1 MGGRCVVIAAALA
14 ISLAVAD
21 VRAEEGV
28 YVDLS
33 VLNSLPATDFSG
45 PQFSSQPLF
54 PEVKKAARPQVPSV
68 KPKKARKAAKKK
80 QKAVVN
86 KVEVVEK
93 VTVPAK
99 PQIVVPA
106 VEEKAETPQ
115 PVQIT
120 DTAANR
126 EVIAE
131 VASPEKTSEVSVQKP
146 ADDMP
151 FQTEAMPA
159 VVENPLP
166 AVVAPVKNEELPALE
181 PVHENAMEA
190 VVPAETKTPDEVKE
204 NVAENVSPAEE
215 APIQPLISDY
225 QEPKLPVSENSIL
238 FEEGLDELNDTQK
251 QQVDEIIRKF
261 ENPEKNKIMILSYNY
276 EDGKDSFKKKRIS
289 LNRAIEVRSYLLGK
303 GYKNF
308 SIKVINIS
316 GDAEKRNLVEIEELK

>member
-68 KPKKARKAAKKK
+68 KPKKVRKAAKKK
-80 QKAVVN
+80 QKTVVN

-106 VEEKAETPQ
+106 VNEKAKTPQ

-120 DTAANR
+120 DTSANR
-126 EVIAE
+126 EVIAK

-151 FQTEAMPA
+151 FQTEATPA

-166 AVVAPVKNEELPALE
+166 AVVAPVKNEELPASE
-181 PVHENAMEA
+181 PVHENVMEA
-190 VVPAETKTPDEVKE
+190 AVPAETKTPDEATE
-204 NVAENVSPAEE
+204 AVAKVSPAEE
-215 APIQPLISDY
+215 APVQSLISDH

>member
-106 VEEKAETPQ
+106 VEEKAEKPQ

-146 ADDMP
+146 DDDIP

-166 AVVAPVKNEELPALE
+166 VVVAPVKNEELPALK
-181 PVHENAMEA
+181 PVHENVMEA
-190 VVPAETKTPDEVKE
+190 VVPAETKTPDEATE
-204 NVAENVSPAEE
+204 AVANVSPAEE
-215 APIQPLISDY
+215 APVQPLISHH

-251 QQVDEIIRKF
+251 QQVDEIIQKF

>member
-93 VTVPAK
+93 VTVPTK

-181 PVHENAMEA
+181 PVHENVMEA
-190 VVPAETKTPDEVKE
+190 VVPAETKTPDEATE
-204 NVAENVSPAEE
+204 NVANVSAAEE
-215 APIQPLISDY
+215 APVQPLISDH